1 MRKINVNIVLK
12 IKEEMGWRFSDYE
25 YGD

>member
-12 IKEEMGWRFSDYE
+12 IKEAMG
-25 YGD
+25 